1 MGRPTTPELGE
12 EIPRARTGVA
22 GLDDILGGGLPTNH
36 LYLLDGEPG
45 TGKTTLALQ
54 FLLEGVA
61 KGERGLYVTLSESA
75 AELNAVANSHGWDL
89 KGIEIFELSKESAV
103 DMEEGYTIFHPAEV
117 ELQQTVDEV
126 LKAVERHNPSRIAF
140 DSLSE
145 MRLLAREPLRFRRQ
159 ILALKQ
165 FFNGRDCTVIL
176 LDDKTAPEGD
186 LQLHSLAH
194 GVIVLEH
201 VALEYG
207 SERRRL
213 QVTKVR
219 GIRFRGGYHDFRI
232 LTGGVEVYPRVL
244 QDEPRVNSTGDSL
257 RSGSAPLDAL
267 LGGGLTCGTSTLITG
282 AAGTGKSVLC
292 TQFAR
297 AEINRGKRVLFYLF
311 DERMSTFRLR
321 SAALGMDMDA
331 ARESGQ
337 LKMTQVEPTELS
349 PGEFASQ
356 VVRAV
361 EGDKCSLVII
371 DSINGYMQSMPE
383 ERLLPIQIHELLSF
397 LSNNG
402 VTCIMTLVQHG
413 IFGNPVDEAVE
424 VSYLADT
431 VILMRYFE
439 VSGTVRQAISVVKKR
454 SSDHERTIR
463 ECKVQKGGLF
473 VGEPL
478 RDFQGVLTGVP
489 RYTGA
494 VEPLL
499 DADGAER
506 RAEEKADKSEAAVDY
521 PEDGIG
527 EHGRKRRR
535 NKSNR

>member
-1 MGRPTTPELGE
+1 MVRISDNKSSATADAS
-12 EIPRARTGVA
+12 RARTGIA
-22 GLDDILGGGLPTNH
+22 GLDEILGGGLPTNH

-54 FLLEGVA
+54 FLLEGA
-61 KGERGLYVTLSESA
+61 SQGEKGLYITLSESR
-75 AELNAVANSHGWDL
+75 AELEGVANSHGWTLD
-89 KGIEIFELSKESAV
+89 GIEIFELSEQGLAQTE
-103 DMEEGYTIFHPAEV
+103 DNYTIFHPAEV
-117 ELQQTVDEV
+117 ELQGTVDAV
-126 LKAVERHNPSRIAF
+126 LKTVEDLNPKRIAF

-159 ILALKQ
+159 ILGLKQ
-165 FFNGRDCTVIL
+165 FFSGRECTVL
-176 LDDKTAPEGD
+176 LIDDKTAPEGD

-219 GIRFRGGYHDFRI
+219 GVRFRGGYHDFRI
-232 LTGGVEVYPRVL
+232 LKGGISVFPRIL
-244 QDEPRVNSTGDSL
+244 HDSPKVDL
-257 RSGSAPLDAL
+257 TSKQILSGSDPLDKM
-267 LGGGLTCGTSTLITG
+267 LGGGVACGSSMLITG

-297 AEINRGKRVLFYLF
+297 AALSRGEKVLFYLF
-311 DERMSTFRLR
+311 DERLGTFQLRTDTLEMSVT
-321 SAALGMDMDA
+321 AE
-331 ARESGQ
+331 RESGQ
-337 LKMTQVEPTELS
+337 LIMAQVEPTELS

-361 EGDKCSLVII
+361 EDGGVSLVII
-371 DSINGYMQSMPE
+371 DSLNGYLQSMPE
-383 ERLLPIQIHELLSF
+383 ERLLGIQIHELLSF

-413 IFGNPVDEAVE
+413 IFGNPVDEAVD

-431 VILMRYFE
+431 VVLLRYFE
-439 VSGTVRQAISVVKKR
+439 VHGSVRQAVSVVKKR

-463 ECKVQKGGLF
+463 ECRVQKGGMK
-473 VGEPL
+473 VGEAL
-478 RDFQGVLTGVP
+478 HEFQGVLTGVP
-489 RYTGA
+489 HYTGNSGPLMPDGETA
-494 VEPLL
+494 VSPIR
-499 DADGAER
+499 GAKKSP
-506 RAEEKADKSEAAVDY
+506 RA
-521 PEDGIG
+521 
-527 EHGRKRRR
+527 
-535 NKSNR
+535 

>member
-1 MGRPTTPELGE
+1 MG
-12 EIPRARTGVA
+12 VK

-36 LYLLDGEPG
+36 LYLVDGEPG

-61 KGERGLYVTLSESA
+61 KGDRGLYVTLSESK
-75 AELNAVANSHGWDL
+75 AELTAVADSHGWKLD
-89 KGIEIFELSKESAV
+89 GVEIFELSKDNAG
-103 DMEEGYTIFHPAEV
+103 DIGDDYTIFHPAEV
-117 ELQQTVDEV
+117 ELQRTVDEV
-126 LKAVERHNPSRIAF
+126 LKVFEKHNPARVAF

-165 FFNGRDCTVIL
+165 FFNGRDCTVLL

-219 GIRFRGGYHDFRI
+219 GIQFRGGYHDFRI
-232 LTGGVEVYPRVL
+232 LPGGIEVYPRVL
-244 QDEPRVNSTGDSL
+244 QDEPRVDVSGATL
-257 RSGSAPLDAL
+257 FSGSESLDKL
-267 LGGGLTCGTSTLITG
+267 LGGGITCGTSTLITG

-297 AEINRGKRVLFYLF
+297 AEINRGKKVLFYLF

-321 SAALGMDMDA
+321 STALGMEMDK

-337 LKMTQVEPTELS
+337 LTMRQVEPTELS

-361 EGDKCSLVII
+361 ENDKCSLVII

-397 LSNNG
+397 LANNG

-439 VSGTVRQAISVVKKR
+439 VAGTVRQAISVVKRR
-454 SSDHERTIR
+454 SGDHERTIR
-463 ECKVQKGGLF
+463 ECKVRKGGLF
-473 VGEPL
+473 VGQPL
-478 RDFQGVLTGVP
+478 HEFQGVLTGVP
-489 RYTGA
+489 QYLGNA
-494 VEPLL
+494 APLL
-499 DADGAER
+499 EDGGKPYREGVV
-506 RAEEKADKSEAAVDY
+506 EQSSEARHHG
-521 PEDGIG
+521 EDGQG

-535 NKSNR
+535 KKSSA

>member
-1 MGRPTTPELGE
+1 MVRKTETTAAEPRV
-12 EIPRARTGVA
+12 PRALTGIR
-22 GLDDILGGGLPTNH
+22 GLDEILGGGLPTNH

-61 KGERGLYVTLSESA
+61 KGERGLYVTLSESRE
-75 AELNAVANSHGWDL
+75 ELEGVAQSHGWTLD
-89 KGIEIFELSKESAV
+89 GIEIFELSRQVGQAE
-103 DMEEGYTIFHPAEV
+103 DNYTIFHPAEV
-117 ELQQTVDEV
+117 ELQGTVDAV
-126 LKAVERHNPSRIAF
+126 LKTIEKLQPARVAL

-159 ILALKQ
+159 ILGLKQ
-165 FFNGRDCTVIL
+165 FFAGRDCTVLL

-219 GIRFRGGYHDFRI
+219 GVQFRGGYHDFRI
-232 LTGGVEVYPRVL
+232 LKGGISVFPRILHDQPSVDLLGAEV
-244 QDEPRVNSTGDSL
+244 T
-257 RSGSAPLDAL
+257 SGSRGLDQM
-267 LGGGLTCGTSTLITG
+267 LGGGIAFGSSMLITG

-292 TQFAR
+292 AQFAR
-297 AEINRGKRVLFYLF
+297 AALDRGEKVLFYLF
-311 DERMSTFRLR
+311 DERLNTFQSRTDALDMSIRAER
-321 SAALGMDMDA
+321 A
-331 ARESGQ
+331 SGQ
-337 LKMTQVEPTELS
+337 LTVAQVEPTELS

-361 EGDKCSLVII
+361 EENAVKLVII
-371 DSINGYMQSMPE
+371 DSINGYLQSMPQ
-383 ERLLPIQIHELLSF
+383 ERLLAVQIHELLSF

-402 VTCIMTLVQHG
+402 VTCLMTLVQHG
-413 IFGNPVDEAVE
+413 IFGNPVDEAVD

-431 VILMRYFE
+431 VLLMRYFE
-439 VSGTVRQAISVVKKR
+439 VHGEVRQAISVVKKR
-454 SSDHERTIR
+454 SGDHERTIR
-463 ECKVQKGGLF
+463 ECRVGKGGLQ

-478 RDFQGVLTGVP
+478 HEFQGVLTGVP
-489 RYTGA
+489 HYTGNNT
-494 VEPLL
+494 PLMQ
-499 DADGAER
+499 DGHTGISPIHGAKKAP
-506 RAEEKADKSEAAVDY
+506 RA
-521 PEDGIG
+521 
-527 EHGRKRRR
+527 
-535 NKSNR
+535 